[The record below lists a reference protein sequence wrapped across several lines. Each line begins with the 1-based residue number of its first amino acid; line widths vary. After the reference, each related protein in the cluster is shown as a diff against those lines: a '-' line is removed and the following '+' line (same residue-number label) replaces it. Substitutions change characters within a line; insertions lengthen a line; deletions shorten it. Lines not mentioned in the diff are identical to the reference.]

1 MKSRKFLVLVAIA
14 LETAAFLCIVLSRL
28 DQITER
34 LDAVT
39 RSLHQK
45 TANLRSCKSRVFSSD
60 CYDDEFEDWED

>member
-34 LDAVT
+34 LDAIT
-39 RSLHQK
+39 QSLCQK
-45 TANLRSCKSRVFSSD
+45 TANLRSRKGRVCSSD
-60 CYDDEFEDWED
+60 FYDDEFEDWED